1 MEDYQEG
8 GPERRVM
15 EGEFAEE
22 EPTLLSTEKNL
33 STMLEPQCFVVWS
46 LILQVFKLHY
56 MEFNLTFSLSELSPQ
71 TI

>member
-15 EGEFAEE
+15 EVEFAEE

-33 STMLEPQCFVVWS
+33 STMLEPQSFVVWS